1 MTPEW
6 GPLADGDVHAL
17 VELVAAMEAEDRI
30 GENHGADDIA
40 EHLAHPLVD
49 LAEGSLGGRVDGRL
63 VAFCTLMARPS
74 ADPSHQMILWG
85 GVHPAHR
92 RRGLGA
98 HLVGWARRTAP
109 VLHGRR
115 FPGRPL
121 EIHAYADDRNKGAQ
135 ALFTGAGS
143 TPVHWFYGMGRDLS
157 AGLPRVSLPEGLR
170 IVPYGAELEDTVR
183 EVRNASFADHWGSPT
198 HTAQSW
204 RDALVGTSAFSPE
217 SSFVAVDGSGT
228 GVAILLT
235 CHYEADTAATGVREA
250 WIQTI
255 GTLREWRG
263 RGVAGALIAH
273 ALAEFRA
280 QGYQRAALSVDAD
293 SPTGALGVYTRA
305 GFTVEDRT
313 TVYALPPS

>member
-1 MTPEW
+1 MTIEW
-6 GPLADGDVHAL
+6 APLSGDDVHAL
-17 VELVAAMEAEDRI
+17 VELTAAIEAEDKT
-30 GENHGADDIA
+30 GENHGADDITD
-40 EHLAHPLVD
+40 HLGNPMVD
-49 LAEGSLGGRVDGRL
+49 PAEGTLGGWADGRL
-63 VAFCTLMARPS
+63 VAFGTLLARPS
-74 ADPSHQMILWG
+74 ADPVHQMVLWG

-98 HLVGWARRTAP
+98 HLLGWAVRNAP

-121 EIHAYADDRNKGAQ
+121 ELHVYTDDRNKGAE
-135 ALFTGAGS
+135 ALFTGGGL
-143 TPVHWFYGMGRDLS
+143 TPARWFYGMRRDLT
-157 AGLPRVSLPEGLR
+157 ADLPGAPLPETLR

-183 EVRNASFADHWGSPT
+183 EVRNAAFADHWGTPT

-204 RDALVGTSAFSPE
+204 RDVLVGTSVFRPE
-217 SSFVAVDGSGT
+217 SSFVAVDGSGA
-228 GVAILLT
+228 GVAVLLT
-235 CHYEADTAATGVREA
+235 CYYEADTAATGVREA

-263 RGVAGALIAH
+263 RGVASALIAH

-280 QGYQRAALSVDAD
+280 QGYRRAGLSVDAD

-305 GFTVEDRT
+305 GFEVEDRT
-313 TVYALPPS
+313 VVYALPLS